1 MARPVGAPGGKAFA
15 PRLRHIGLAEDVEQG
30 LEFAQVAGLGRI
42 DGLLRQVVAR
52 HVERIDAV
60 HARPPHRG
68 RHRLVA
74 QARGIGLQPAQ
85 ELGLDPG
92 TAVVVVKPA
101 VVVAVATQFLALAAL
116 FQVVDVAQA
125 VAAGM
130 LRGLHDTRVPMLMAA
145 VGYWGFGIPLSAWFA
160 FGLDWG
166 GAGVWL
172 GLLTGLSAAAVLL
185 TWRWWKLTHRQVGH

>member
-1 MARPVGAPGGKAFA
+1 MAQGAGHSDADIRRAGWSAFVLGVGFM
-15 PRLRHIGLAEDVEQG
+15 
-30 LEFAQVAGLGRI
+30 AGM
-42 DGLLRQVVAR
+42 
-52 HVERIDAV
+52 
-60 HARPPHRG
+60 
-68 RHRLVA
+68 
-74 QARGIGLQPAQ
+74 
-85 ELGLDPG
+85 
-92 TAVVVVKPA
+92 AVVMLAAPLWLLGAFMDVTLPANA

-116 FQVVDVAQA
+116 FQVVDGAQA

-160 FGLDWG
+160 FRLGWG

-185 TWRWWKLTHRQVGH
+185 TWRWWKLTHRQIGH